1 MTAST
6 AAKPKR
12 AAKPKAAPAEESI
25 VAFKGFDKNLQC
37 HGGYQFEVGKTFE
50 HKGRVKACSSG
61 FHSCENPFD
70 VLGYYPASEGSR
82 FALVRA
88 SGKLSRHAGDSKVAS
103 ASIHI
108 EAELTYPDF
117 IKRAVAWLV
126 ANVKTNL
133 ATGYR
138 GHAAATGYRGH
149 AAATG
154 DSGHAAAT
162 GDSGHAAATGD
173 RGHAA
178 ATGYSGHAAATG
190 DSGHA
195 AATGDRGHAAATGDS
210 GHAAATGYRGHAAAT
225 GYRGHAAATGYRGH
239 AAATGDSGHAAA
251 TGDSGHAAATGDRG
265 HAAATGYSAIAASLG
280 PWGSAT
286 AGNSGAIMLAHYD
299 TTQWPYVLKRVGAF
313 MVGENG
319 VEPGKTYR
327 LSAHGKPEEVR

>member
-178 ATGYSGHAAATG
+178 ATGYS
-190 DSGHA
+190 
-195 AATGDRGHAAATGDS
+195 
-210 GHAAATGYRGHAAAT
+210 
-225 GYRGHAAATGYRGH
+225 
-239 AAATGDSGHAAA
+239 
-251 TGDSGHAAATGDRG
+251 
-265 HAAATGYSAIAASLG
+265 AIAASLG